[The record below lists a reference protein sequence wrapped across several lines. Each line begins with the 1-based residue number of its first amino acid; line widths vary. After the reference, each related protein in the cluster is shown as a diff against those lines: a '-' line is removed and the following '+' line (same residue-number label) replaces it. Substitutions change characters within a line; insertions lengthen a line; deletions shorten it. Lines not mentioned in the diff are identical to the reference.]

1 MKTLSQRA
9 YERRKAL
16 GLSQEAVGKACG
28 VSQEAI
34 RQMESGN
41 LRKPPHYLD
50 ELAQVLQTTREW
62 LKSGI
67 GPKEDI
73 MKMDNPALG
82 ETGYKGKRA
91 KLSELLAL
99 WDSAT
104 DEERVQFL
112 AIALIE
118 YEKEHE
124 Q

>member
-1 MKTLSQRA
+1 
-9 YERRKAL
+9 
-16 GLSQEAVGKACG
+16 
-28 VSQEAI
+28 
-34 RQMESGN
+34 MESGN